1 MILYNNAFD
10 LYHTIFRLLHLLNKS
25 APSKRTEVD
34 RLRIWDFYLLF
45 PSQIFTIKPKRHE
58 KEFKDLIK
66 ELKIK
71 KENPYQKV
79 YDQRKTLE
87 KIRPYQM
94 AALGCL
100 ASYKI
105 IDKELL
111 VEGIVSVT
119 SDEILKSYVNSM
131 GNLSPREINII
142 TIVTSVFYD
151 ISLTGENGLKVRT
164 DLIESKYDAK

>member
-10 LYHTIFRLLHLLNKS
+10 LYHTIFRFLQLLNKTTQV
-25 APSKRTEVD
+25 RHTEVD

-45 PSQIFTIKPKRHE
+45 PSHILNVKPKRHE
-58 KEFKDLIK
+58 KEFKALMIDLN
-66 ELKIK
+66 IK

-79 YDQRKTLE
+79 HDQRKTLE

-94 AALGCL
+94 AALNCL
-100 ASYKI
+100 ASYNI

-111 VEGIVSVT
+111 LEGIVSIL
-119 SDEILKSYVNSM
+119 SEDLLKSYINSL
-131 GNLSPREINII
+131 GKLSPRETNIV

-151 ISLTGENGLKVRT
+151 ISLTGDDGLKVRT